1 MMRSLTLGIALQM
14 TVWSAFGQLANQPP
28 MPEWLA
34 APGGENVV
42 AWEGKVLKAI
52 LLVAGEADVEVLWNG
67 APVAKVSPNETA
79 VGMDVT
85 GHVVEGTNRL
95 ALRSEGKVAALLE
108 LNGDLAKK
116 AWLSTDAAWRSADGT
131 TVSVLGRVDADPAVE
146 NPFDLGKAFDA
157 YNSWKLAARSN
168 QRQATDPATFTVP
181 EGFKVELVRSA
192 GEDEDSWVSLAFDPE
207 GRVTL
212 GMEKKGLLRLTI
224 SGSGDQKVER
234 IDETLEECRG
244 LVYAHGA
251 LFANANDS
259 KALYRLRDADGD
271 GVFEE
276 KTELL
281 RTGGGVGHGRNH
293 LKAGLDG
300 RIWIAHGN
308 NVLLPESGVAADS
321 PLQQY
326 ANDQLI
332 PNPWDGSMFDG
343 NVELPAGH
351 ILSMNPDGSDL
362 RLFAGG
368 LRNPLDIAFNRDGEC
383 FTFDADMER
392 DIGAPWYMPTRVLH
406 VVPGA
411 DFGWRRGTG
420 RWLSY
425 FADTLPSVVDIGL
438 SSPTGIFFGYGSDY
452 PSHYEEALYICD
464 WSYGRIISVYLRP
477 DGASYTG
484 EQETFVSGRPLNV
497 TDGCVGPDGAL
508 WFTTGGRGTQSGLY
522 RVVWEGDVV
531 DGASRAG
538 MSDLL
543 ALRRKLEAGEASE
556 AEIEVARS
564 SDDRFLRQAA
574 RLALE
579 RDIGLVTEE
588 RVRAEVGGWRALELW
603 LAAVRVGS
611 PELRAAAMESA
622 SRMPWERASVE
633 QRLACLRV
641 LEIGF
646 ARGGALPKPDELRA
660 RLDEH
665 FPSEDAR
672 LNRELG
678 KFLVFLKSPVV
689 VRKAVALLCD
699 AEASED
705 LLYYPFM
712 LRYLTEGWDLSS
724 LRAVFEALNRAEK
737 LNGASTYFKAIAD
750 TRAELAAN
758 LPPDQAEALA
768 EVIAP
773 TKPVALSAYALPKH
787 TFREWTLQDLDPQ
800 LAKVGSGRSFEGAK
814 KALIAA
820 QCVFC
825 HRVSTDPSLPAGV
838 FGPDLTLV
846 SARFGRRDLLDHILN
861 PSKVVDEKFRFLTV
875 TLSDGSQTMGAI
887 ESEDDERLTLK
898 PHPLAMETVEIGRDM
913 ITKRE
918 WSPVSPMPAG
928 LLNGLKADEILD
940 LLAYFEA
947 VGNANHAVF
956 AK

>member
-1 MMRSLTLGIALQM
+1 
-14 TVWSAFGQLANQPP
+14 

-34 APGGENVV
+34 APGGEREVL
-42 AWEGKVLKAI
+42 WEGKVLKAI
-52 LLVAGEADVEVLWNG
+52 LLVTGEADVEVLWNG
-67 APVAKVSPNETA
+67 APVATVAPTETA
-79 VGMDVT
+79 VGVDVT
-85 GHVVEGTNRL
+85 GHVVEGKNRV
-95 ALRSEGKVAALLE
+95 ALQSTGKVAALVE
-108 LNGDLAKK
+108 LNGDVAKK
-116 AWLSTDAAWRSADGT
+116 AWLSTDGAWKAADGRAAP
-131 TVSVLGRVDADPAVE
+131 VLGRVDADPAVE

-157 YNSWKLAARSN
+157 YNSWKLAARSE
-168 QRQATDPATFTVP
+168 QGQATDPATFTVP
-181 EGFKVELVRSA
+181 AGFKVELVRSA
-192 GEDEDSWVSLAFDPE
+192 REDEDSWVSLAFDPE

-212 GMEKKGLLRLTI
+212 GMEKKGLLRLTV

-251 LFANANDS
+251 LYANANDS
-259 KALYRLRDADGD
+259 KALYRLRDSDGD

-293 LKAGLDG
+293 LKAGPDG

-308 NVLLPESGVAADS
+308 NVLLPESGVADDS
-321 PLQQY
+321 PLQNY

-368 LRNPLDIAFNRDGEC
+368 LRNPLDIAFNREGEC

-420 RWLSY
+420 RWPSY
-425 FADTLPSVVDIGL
+425 FEDTLPSVVDIGL

-464 WSYGRIISVYLRP
+464 WSYGRIIAVYLRP
-477 DGASYTG
+477 DGASYSG
-484 EQETFVSGRPLNV
+484 VQETFVSGRPLNV

-522 RVVWEGDVV
+522 RVVWERDVA
-531 DGASRAG
+531 DGERRTEG
-538 MSDLL
+538 VSDLL
-543 ALRRKLEAGEASE
+543 ALRRKLEAGGASE
-556 AEIEVARS
+556 AEIRAALS
-564 SDDRFLRQAA
+564 SDDRFLRHAA
-574 RLALE
+574 RLAVE
-579 RDIGLVTEE
+579 RDGGLLTEK
-588 RVRAEVGGWRALELW
+588 RVRAESGGWRALETW

-611 PELRAAAMESA
+611 PVLRVAAMESA
-622 SRMPWERASVE
+622 VGMPWETVSVE

-646 ARGGALPKPDELRA
+646 ARGGAFPNPDALRA
-660 RLDEH
+660 RLDER
-665 FPSEDAR
+665 FPTEDAR
-672 LNRELG
+672 LNRELC
-678 KFLVFLKSPVV
+678 KFLVFLKSPTVV
-689 VRKAVALLCD
+689 EKAVVLLR
-699 AEASED
+699 ASEASED

-712 LRYLTEGWDLSS
+712 LRCLTEGWDLRSF
-724 LRAVFEALNRAEK
+724 RAVFEALNRAEK

-758 LPPDQAEALA
+758 LPPDQAEALV

-787 TFREWTLQDLDPQ
+787 TFREWTLEDLDPQ

-825 HRVSTDPSLPAGV
+825 HRVSSDASLPAGI

-846 SARFGRRDLLDHILN
+846 SARFGRRDLLEHILN

-875 TLSDGSQTMGAI
+875 TLSDGSQTMGAV
-887 ESEDDERLTLK
+887 ESEDDERLKLK
-898 PHPLAMETVEIGRDM
+898 PHPLATETVEIGRDM

-940 LLAYFEA
+940 LLAFFEA
-947 VGNANHAVF
+947 VGDANHAVF
-956 AK
+956 AE